1 MNIQTDSE
9 GQGVICFRAE
19 STLFVRYC
27 FIMDAVSWVVLA
39 CCHEM
44 NLLLLMLILYVES
57 LCCSAEGENYTWKF
71 SFVNVLVSESSIA
84 IANGQKED
92 FNMHEETIQ
101 ITWLDK
107 NVSDQCD
114 NRTELKVFFLL
125 KNSKWDQWPAELC
138 TFFLQTW

>member
-1 MNIQTDSE
+1 MNIQTDSDGE
-9 GQGVICFRAE
+9 GVICFRAE
-19 STLFVRYC
+19 SVLFVRYC
-27 FIMDAVSWVVLA
+27 FIMEAVCWVVLCFA

-57 LCCSAEGENYTWKF
+57 LCWSGAGENYTWKL
-71 SFVNVLVSESSIA
+71 SFVNVLVSELSIA

-92 FNMHEETIQ
+92 FNMHEETTQ

-114 NRTELKVFFLL
+114 NRTELKVFCLFLL
-125 KNSKWDQWPAELC
+125 
-138 TFFLQTW
+138 